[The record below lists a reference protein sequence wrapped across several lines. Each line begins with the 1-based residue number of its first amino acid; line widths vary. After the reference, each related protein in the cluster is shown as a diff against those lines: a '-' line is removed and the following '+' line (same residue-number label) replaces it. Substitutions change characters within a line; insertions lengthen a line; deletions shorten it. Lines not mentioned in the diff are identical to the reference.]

1 MEQGRDGLEGGQLPR
16 GLSGV
21 AEGPG
26 LLWGVK
32 LNVQSLQINRTESP
46 GRVPYLVSFFCPL
59 VKEGL
64 VLDTWT
70 PRIALTGEEIIPQRR
85 MRTTGHLGKL
95 AASCPPCGWRGDPEL
110 YWRNVETLTGIGSE
124 FFHSVPM
131 SSLYDLLDSLTEFQ
145 FVYPLPP
152 DTYSLIN

>member
-70 PRIALTGEEIIPQRR
+70 PQDCPHWGRDNSSKEDEDHRASWETGSIMPSLWVERR
-85 MRTTGHLGKL
+85 
-95 AASCPPCGWRGDPEL
+95 P
-110 YWRNVETLTGIGSE
+110 
-124 FFHSVPM
+124 
-131 SSLYDLLDSLTEFQ
+131 
-145 FVYPLPP
+145 
-152 DTYSLIN
+152 